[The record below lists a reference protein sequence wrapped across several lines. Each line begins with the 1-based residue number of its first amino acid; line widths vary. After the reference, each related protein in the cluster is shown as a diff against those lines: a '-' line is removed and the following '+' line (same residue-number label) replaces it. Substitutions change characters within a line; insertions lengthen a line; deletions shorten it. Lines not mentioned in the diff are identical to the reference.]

1 MFVYKYINKINL
13 TMSKIPNFEKF
24 NEAIIPMG
32 FGQYGISNFMLGGS
46 TPETGY
52 SMDAVA
58 GPVMEASNHIAK
70 EANMYETNDNKD
82 HTAKAYL
89 KEAKKYLDEA
99 IDKAYESHCNEAMV
113 QIAGSKKPSGAK
125 VLGMVI
131 ADYLIDNGMISA
143 IEGRNPKGKKER
155 QILASQLQELII
167 NSTF

>member
-1 MFVYKYINKINL
+1 
-13 TMSKIPNFEKF
+13 MSKIPNFEKF

-32 FGQYGISNFMLGGS
+32 FGQMGINNLAIGGA
-46 TPETGY
+46 TPQTGY
-52 SMDAVA
+52 SMAPVA
-58 GPVMEASNHIAK
+58 GPVLQASNHIA
-70 EANMYETNDNKD
+70 EQANMYETNDNED
-82 HTAKAYL
+82 HTAEAYL

-155 QILASQLQELII
+155 QILAGQLQDIII